1 MLSDRGF
8 ECESFLANDVK
19 HILEPPDYNDIP
31 PISDFIERW
40 EAFIKI
46 TQSDQKVY
54 LVDGYFYNNM
64 ATTYFTFNEAIENIK
79 AHLLRIDK
87 IFADTSVLLVYLWQN
102 NIEDH
107 INWLGKERG
116 DNWLERNMDI
126 ILNEPFAQKSGL
138 RGYESYLNFW
148 DGAKALAL
156 DTLSSY
162 TNMDTLDFSTDDHNW
177 DQFLTVILNRI
188 IQ

>member
-1 MLSDRGF
+1 
-8 ECESFLANDVK
+8 
-19 HILEPPDYNDIP
+19 
-31 PISDFIERW
+31 
-40 EAFIKI
+40 
-46 TQSDQKVY
+46 
-54 LVDGYFYNNM
+54 M
-64 ATTYFTFNEAIENIK
+64 ATTYFTFNETIENIK

-148 DGAKALAL
+148 NGAKGLAL

-162 TNMDTLDFSTDDHNW
+162 TNIDTLDFSTDDHNW
-177 DQFLTVILNRI
+177 DQFLPVILNKI